1 MKPAFLVSLLAALAL
16 GAALLTLNILRP
28 GPDNGR
34 IEAACGVGGALDD
47 LRWEPERVP
56 LQVLV
61 DESAGEWTGAII
73 DAAKAWNLAA
83 GRDLLRVEPATPT
96 AWVDFADAL
105 AGIRPE
111 PAGRVL
117 FFAGDNLTLS
127 GPKSLAVDDEDA
139 VARLRWRFGTCALGY
154 AVVRLRAS
162 PEPLAPEAM
171 REVALHELG
180 HVLGLAHDGLTRSVM
195 VRRVRAPEPGEPR
208 FPHEITAH
216 DAAIVAQ

>member
-28 GPDNGR
+28 GPDEGR
-34 IEAACGVGGALDD
+34 LQAPCGIGDAHGE
-47 LRWEPERVP
+47 LRWEPERLP

-61 DESAGEWTGAII
+61 DESAGDWTGAIL
-73 DAAKAWNLAA
+73 DAAKAWNVAA
-83 GRDLLRVEPATPT
+83 ERDVLRVEPAAPT
-96 AWVDFADAL
+96 SWVDFADAL
-105 AGIRPE
+105 AGTGPE
-111 PAGRVL
+111 PVGRVL
-117 FFAGDNLTLS
+117 FYGGDNLALA

-139 VARLRWRFGTCALGY
+139 VARLRWRLGTCTIGY
-154 AVVRLRAS
+154 ATVRLRAS

-195 VRRVRAPEPGEPR
+195 ARAVESPEPGKHHTQR
-208 FPHEITAH
+208 AITAH
-216 DAAIVAQ
+216 DAALIAH